1 MVSNFLLHDLAV
13 VCPSNFE
20 VLRVLR
26 IHNNYFKF
34 QVSFSLN
41 HNSINFSYIFP
52 GPWPHLPNLISK
64 LNGEAT
70 EEDENIKF
78 SQTEESISLEFSI
91 NTENEKYLSE
101 KFQKNEEILK
111 FYFPAFELAK
121 YNSSQNYEFAC
132 CILKD
137 YLQPPDKKEIIF
149 QYSSIEAYRLDEAVL
164 KGFESYQSV
173 FDAFLMKDVKTE
185 ENNLRITFLE
195 PIDSVSLNEYFTL
208 SLGNEDIL
216 RMIDVIEKLK
226 TKVSLKNIFSIVKYS
241 NVLGLYMSPERI
253 LHQKLL

>member
-1 MVSNFLLHDLAV
+1 M
-13 VCPSNFE
+13 
-20 VLRVLR
+20 
-26 IHNNYFKF
+26 K
-34 QVSFSLN
+34 Q
-41 HNSINFSYIFP
+41 
-52 GPWPHLPNLISK
+52 
-64 LNGEAT
+64 
-70 EEDENIKF
+70 
-78 SQTEESISLEFSI
+78 Q
-91 NTENEKYLSE
+91 
-101 KFQKNEEILK
+101 
-111 FYFPAFELAK
+111 
-121 YNSSQNYEFAC
+121 
-132 CILKD
+132 
-137 YLQPPDKKEIIF
+137 IIF